1 MIKYG
6 FLLWQVKL
14 ECGWAVCVGVWRA
27 LLVPLLLVTDGTDHQ
42 RSNISLLLL
51 PLPLSPVCPFP
62 HTVWL
67 VLPRSKIRHFLP
79 SCPQPSS
86 CTQTH
91 TAGQNR
97 SCLSLSMY
105 RFLFL
110 SSPHFLSHLLLAL
123 SVFLVFI
130 LFIYFFPYPL
140 PCSVTLVSPYS
151 QVYAVETGDPPRWG
165 NGPDLPS
172 AWHVCLLRL
181 QCRNVPLA
189 LVLWGWVSVVCQLEM
204 THSSCL
210 GQKWICRYVS
220 VFCLCCGPR
229 WFAFGYAEQK
239 RESWDNKVSSCLL
252 GKHSFGGFAK

>member
-1 MIKYG
+1 MLYFKAQTYNTVLVLVNKSSFKHTHTLCPPGRVFRVLVVMIKYG

-42 RSNISLLLL
+42 KSNISLLLL
-51 PLPLSPVCPFP
+51 ALSLSPVCPFP

-79 SCPQPSS
+79 SCPHPSS

-123 SVFLVFI
+123 SVFLV
-130 LFIYFFPYPL
+130 LFFLFFFFSL
-140 PCSVTLVSPYS
+140 SSSMLGHLGVTLQPGLRC
-151 QVYAVETGDPPRWG
+151 GDRRP
-165 NGPDLPS
+165 
-172 AWHVCLLRL
+172 
-181 QCRNVPLA
+181 
-189 LVLWGWVSVVCQLEM
+189 
-204 THSSCL
+204 T
-210 GQKWICRYVS
+210 
-220 VFCLCCGPR
+220 
-229 WFAFGYAEQK
+229 
-239 RESWDNKVSSCLL
+239 
-252 GKHSFGGFAK
+252 